1 MELASCIDESQIH
14 MRGNGQFTVKSNS
27 RNPLCEPY
35 RVCFGDAATMPSCTC
50 MDWRTSAFPCKHFF
64 AVCNKYPQ
72 FSWDSLSPLYIN
84 SPFLKLDEVVI
95 NNLQILEDNT
105 MFSSEVIA
113 QEDIGSESSTKDS
126 SNNLSQEETRETQVR
141 IVNYGP
147 SCREMIDEIRRLTF
161 LVEDQSEL
169 LSGVLANLVEI
180 KRGMYDAC
188 PKENDIAL
196 LPTIQKG
203 RKVDSE
209 VLPGKRLQELPPRKR
224 KMKFA
229 QRVGERNE
237 RHAKA
242 AKVSVEDRLEDS
254 KQQCILEEV
263 ISDATDLSKNA
274 FSVSVVNSLHQ
285 NSQEKER
292 ESHKQSLKH
301 LFLAKT
307 AAGSSKA
314 DAIELED
321 DVSATE
327 GNDKPFPGDSVRSE
341 LTYRDLKSISEKR
354 VLSDNVINVLQ
365 LMMKRDFNVSVGL
378 QDTIKGRKL
387 YFRSIS
393 AGVPF
398 TQILHDDQNHHW
410 VAISSYGCNEGE
422 ICYMDSLF
430 KGRIANEVKQQIC
443 AIMKCKLPAITVKVM
458 SVQQQNNGLDCGL
471 FALAFILCILEGK
484 NDVTS
489 HFYDDVQMRS
499 HLLHVVLENK
509 VRSFPESIIE
519 RKRCKSRVIEIKVFC
534 SCRQLWIETDKQS
547 PSKHVIFS
555 VLSMPILHCFILQ
568 LFQAIMVK
576 LIYVSWL
583 HQIVFLVQSVKISV
597 KS

>member
-84 SPFLKLDEVVI
+84 SPFLKLEEVVI

-237 RHAKA
+237 RHAK
-242 AKVSVEDRLEDS
+242 
-254 KQQCILEEV
+254 
-263 ISDATDLSKNA
+263 
-274 FSVSVVNSLHQ
+274 
-285 NSQEKER
+285 
-292 ESHKQSLKH
+292 
-301 LFLAKT
+301 
-307 AAGSSKA
+307 
-314 DAIELED
+314 
-321 DVSATE
+321 
-327 GNDKPFPGDSVRSE
+327 
-341 LTYRDLKSISEKR
+341 
-354 VLSDNVINVLQ
+354 
-365 LMMKRDFNVSVGL
+365 
-378 QDTIKGRKL
+378 
-387 YFRSIS
+387 
-393 AGVPF
+393 
-398 TQILHDDQNHHW
+398 
-410 VAISSYGCNEGE
+410 VA
-422 ICYMDSLF
+422 
-430 KGRIANEVKQQIC
+430 
-443 AIMKCKLPAITVKVM
+443 KCK
-458 SVQQQNNGLDCGL
+458 SG
-471 FALAFILCILEGK
+471 
-484 NDVTS
+484 
-489 HFYDDVQMRS
+489 R
-499 HLLHVVLENK
+499 
-509 VRSFPESIIE
+509 
-519 RKRCKSRVIEIKVFC
+519 
-534 SCRQLWIETDKQS
+534 
-547 PSKHVIFS
+547 
-555 VLSMPILHCFILQ
+555 
-568 LFQAIMVK
+568 
-576 LIYVSWL
+576 
-583 HQIVFLVQSVKISV
+583 
-597 KS
+597 